1 MHFYNRC
8 LAANGL
14 CILLYTLA
22 ESPSSPH
29 ARWLPPAAI
38 TGGRCRLRSRL
49 AAHSAWR
56 RRWRRRRRGRAALR
70 FSRSA
75 RLVVCARRVIAAFSP
90 PRPNAVRWQSM
101 NLATRLG
108 SLLKYVLPFSP
119 VLPYPSRFLFRRFYP
134 CFWGGGG
141 GTLPAAPPRGGF
153 EAGDG
158 SARTP
163 MRGGRGRAL
172 AWAADEGR
180 CMLRAQECLSASS
193 LLTNAHALALW
204 TDANCGDNGER
215 IRTGVSSDTALDL
228 LHITEQYLST
238 CCEPLTKVFPPHH
251 GVVTTV

>member
-1 MHFYNRC
+1 MFSGQR
-8 LAANGL
+8 A
-14 CILLYTLA
+14 LYPSVA
-22 ESPSSPH
+22 ELPARPVAPPGGDHGRAVPSAVAP
-29 ARWLPPAAI
+29 RR
-38 TGGRCRLRSRL
+38 TQRL
-49 AAHSAWR
+49 AAAVAAAAARSS
-56 RRWRRRRRGRAALR
+56 GRAFQSEREA
-70 FSRSA
+70 RS
-75 RLVVCARRVIAAFSP
+75 VCAPRHRCLIAALSP
-90 PRPNAVRWQSM
+90 PRSNAVRWQSM

-172 AWAADEGR
+172 ARAADEGR

-204 TDANCGDNGER
+204 TAVIMGREF
-215 IRTGVSSDTALDL
+215 ALACQV
-228 LHITEQYLST
+228 T
-238 CCEPLTKVFPPHH
+238 PH
-251 GVVTTV
+251 